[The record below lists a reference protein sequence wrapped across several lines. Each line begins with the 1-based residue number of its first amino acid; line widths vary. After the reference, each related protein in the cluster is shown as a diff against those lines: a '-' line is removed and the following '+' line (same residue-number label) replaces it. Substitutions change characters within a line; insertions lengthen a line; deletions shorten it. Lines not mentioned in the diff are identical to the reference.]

1 MIFCSVYL
9 YIATVGV
16 NVRICR
22 VEVGRIT
29 VGLNRRRRYRHV
41 EMRADEAGA
50 SLYQAGIDHRACS
63 SRRGSLRVSAMGGF
77 ELAVGDEAAE

>member
-1 MIFCSVYL
+1 
-9 YIATVGV
+9 
-16 NVRICR
+16 
-22 VEVGRIT
+22 
-29 VGLNRRRRYRHV
+29 
-41 EMRADEAGA
+41 MRADEAGA